1 VGVVPHAALRA
12 SLAIP
17 IEQQSVLSCLDE
29 SDELDRRFSL
39 AWAQSLKALPRA
51 HRSGALPGVTG
62 HVAESVV
69 ELILD
74 EHGYVPLAH
83 HPSAGRHGVDL
94 LMLHLPSDMVFAIE
108 VKGTLRKGHIPR
120 LTRGELAQMSHA
132 WIDKRDN
139 PAMRGS
145 DLESSDVYGAVA
157 AINFIDMTGRFALTS
172 DFARFHPVK
181 RVDHLADPSWIR
193 DE

>member
-1 VGVVPHAALRA
+1 VPLAALRA

-17 IEQQSVLSCLDE
+17 IDPQSVSSCLDE
-29 SDELDRRFSL
+29 SDELDSRFSL
-39 AWAQSLKALPRA
+39 AWTQSLKALPKQ

-74 EHGYVPLAH
+74 EYGYVPLAH
-83 HPSAGRHGVDL
+83 HASAGRHGVDL
-94 LMLHLPSDMVFAIE
+94 LMLHLPSDMVLAIE

-120 LTRGELAQMSHA
+120 LTRGELTQMSHA

-145 DLESSDVYGAVA
+145 DLEGNDVYGAVA
-157 AINFIDMTGRFALTS
+157 AVNFIDMTSRFALTS
-172 DFARFHPVK
+172 DFARFRPVE
-181 RVDHLADPSWIR
+181 RLDQLTDPGWIR
-193 DE
+193 

>member
-1 VGVVPHAALRA
+1 V
-12 SLAIP
+12 S
-17 IEQQSVLSCLDE
+17 SCLDE
-29 SDELDRRFSL
+29 TAELDCRFSL
-39 AWAQSLKALPRA
+39 AWTQSLKALPKA

-94 LMLHLPSDMVFAIE
+94 VMLHLPSDMVFAIE
-108 VKGTLRKGHIPR
+108 VKGTLRRGHIPR

-145 DLESSDVYGAVA
+145 DLDSSDVYGAVA
-157 AINFIDMTGRFALTS
+157 AVNFIDMTSRFALTNN
-172 DFARFHPVK
+172 FARFRPVE
-181 RVDHLADPSWIR
+181 RMRQLVDPTWIR
-193 DE
+193 DG